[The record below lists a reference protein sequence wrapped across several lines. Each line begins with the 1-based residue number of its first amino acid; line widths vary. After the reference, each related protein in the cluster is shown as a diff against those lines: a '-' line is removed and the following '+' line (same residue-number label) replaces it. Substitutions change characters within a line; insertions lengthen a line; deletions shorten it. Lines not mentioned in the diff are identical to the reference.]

1 MPLVCLNAA
10 ITFRISRHRVK
21 MLFHQKAV
29 SLLLVGDTNPGNLLH
44 RIGLVGTALILSRVI
59 KPDIVSVSNTFHR
72 QVMVTLFSPHQS
84 QSYFHCRYNLLPC
97 LHLSGVLNFQ
107 NNVLLA
113 QKFRTSLLFGSFFS
127 GD

>member
-84 QSYFHCRYNLLPC
+84 YFHCRYNLVPC